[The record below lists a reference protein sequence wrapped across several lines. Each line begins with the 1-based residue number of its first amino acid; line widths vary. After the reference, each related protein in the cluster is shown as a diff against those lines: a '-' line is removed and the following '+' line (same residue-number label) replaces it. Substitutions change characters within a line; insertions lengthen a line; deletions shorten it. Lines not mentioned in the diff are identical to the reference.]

1 MGDTKHEKS
10 FVDFD
15 KPYEQNL
22 IGLRGVVYFA
32 VGLFLLIVI
41 TFGLMAFLLNVLED
55 QAIQADNVDRNPMQ
69 LSEKDRLPSGPR
81 LQSAPGYGV
90 ETEKGF
96 VNLELKHPQAE
107 WEIIQEEYKKI
118 WKDGHKG
125 NDQTYTVLPVD
136 EAKKRYLEQ
145 SAAKPAASPSS
156 APNQNI
162 FEESKKFVSDSNAG
176 RIASEVRR

>member
-1 MGDTKHEKS
+1 MGSTKHEKS

-22 IGLRGVVYFA
+22 IGLRGVIYFA
-32 VGLFLLIVI
+32 IGLFLLIVI

-55 QAIQADNVDRNPMQ
+55 QAIQTDNVERNPMQ
-69 LSEKDRLPSGPR
+69 LSEKDRLPNGPR
-81 LQSAPGYGV
+81 LQAAPGYGV

-96 VNLELKHPQAE
+96 VNLELRHPQAE

-125 NDQTYTVLPVD
+125 SDQTFTVLPVD
-136 EAKKRYLEQ
+136 EAKKKYLEQ
-145 SAAKPAASPSS
+145 NSAQPSS
-156 APNQNI
+156 SPNPQTQNT

-176 RIASEVRR
+176 RIASETRR